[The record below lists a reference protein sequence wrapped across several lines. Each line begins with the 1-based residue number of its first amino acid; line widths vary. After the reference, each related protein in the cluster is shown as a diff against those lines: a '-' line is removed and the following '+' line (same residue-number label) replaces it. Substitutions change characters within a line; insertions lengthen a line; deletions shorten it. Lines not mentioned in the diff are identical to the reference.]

1 MPIPPQCGGSS
12 SPFTRCD
19 TVQRNNNSVVTN
31 TEPKNRVVDT
41 DVKGHSYNNNCPI
54 WRDDPAMFKIVI
66 QASVV
71 EAIMRAFF
79 EHRLAIENIQ
89 GRRVLN
95 SPRSID

>member
-19 TVQRNNNSVVTN
+19 TVQRNNNSVVTY

-41 DVKGHSYNNNCPI
+41 DIKGHSYNNNCPI
-54 WRDDPAMFKIVI
+54 WCDDPAMFKIVI

-71 EAIMRAFF
+71 EAIMRAFL
-79 EHRLAIENIQ
+79 EYWLAIENIQ

-95 SPRSID
+95 SPRPID